1 MGAAGEASEMRSESE
16 ALFPQ
21 YGFLVMR
28 GQRDKNDYAL
38 RLCEFKIKSYTRQIC
53 SRIGRGL

>member
-1 MGAAGEASEMRSESE
+1 MDAAGEASEMRSESE

-28 GQRDKNDYAL
+28 GQRDQDDYAL
-38 RLCEFKIKSYTRQIC
+38 RDCAFKIKSYTRQIC
-53 SRIGRGL
+53 SRTGRGL